1 MSAAKKQQ
9 TTRAEQEK
17 LLEEFFK
24 NLGNETFL
32 GHAFIFEG
40 KDLGEPDSSS
50 NEDNDEES
58 IANDEEIKTNLQ
70 EADLETRETMDVDE
84 GEVEESLP
92 QKQKFKNLGEVVN
105 EKNYDELP
113 EQKKVSDNS

>member
-1 MSAAKKQQ
+1 
-9 TTRAEQEK
+9 
-17 LLEEFFK
+17 
-24 NLGNETFL
+24 
-32 GHAFIFEG
+32 
-40 KDLGEPDSSS
+40 
-50 NEDNDEES
+50 
-58 IANDEEIKTNLQ
+58 
-70 EADLETRETMDVDE
+70 MDVDE